1 MSSLSSF
8 YEESERCSCRDM
20 HARVSLWYPM
30 TKYGWQYPRRNP
42 MTKAELL
49 DEDRLRRAILEARR
63 FAKEEEK
70 QPTMRAIRLL
80 VGTKGPNGPRSS
92 IF

>member
-1 MSSLSSF
+1 
-8 YEESERCSCRDM
+8 M

-30 TKYGWQYPRRNP
+30 TKYGWKYPRRDP
-42 MTKAELL
+42 MTKAELM

-70 QPTMRAIRLL
+70 QPTMRAVRLI
-80 VGTKGPNGPRSS
+80 VGTKDSV
-92 IF
+92 